1 MTQAQNY
8 SRCKSIKHLEVA
20 PSAKL
25 ENRKAVKSETQIVW
39 NCQESEVR
47 SLPWVRESFSQ
58 AYGRKPHEVGSWLA
72 YSINDKGQK
81 IRHWWH
87 RKTDFSDYAE
97 LGTCPLEAVFPLSI
111 ELGEPSLPALPY
123 CTQLE
128 P

>member
-25 ENRKAVKSETQIVW
+25 ENRKAL
-39 NCQESEVR
+39 ESEAQIIWN
-47 SLPWVRESFSQ
+47 LPEEDIRRLLWVRESFSQ
-58 AYGRKPHEVGSWLA
+58 AYGRKPYEVGGWLG
-72 YSINDKGQK
+72 YSIDDKGQK

-97 LGTCPLEAVFPLSI
+97 LGTCPREAIFPISI
-111 ELGEPSLPALPY
+111 EIGRPSLPALPY
-123 CTQLE
+123 CTQLK